1 MPSSFSAIA
10 IIPARLAST
19 RLPRKVLREIAGQPM
34 IARVYEAAKQSP
46 LLRDVIIA
54 TDSEEVMQFAQTRG
68 WKAQMTS
75 DKHRSGTDRVYEVA
89 QRIPADVYVNIQG
102 DEPLARPEHLD
113 ALLQPMQDPRVMVS
127 TIKTPCPPQD
137 VDNPNAV
144 KVVTDLNG
152 RALYFSR
159 STIPFDRDKT
169 GVVTYFKHLGFY
181 AYRRLRWIGSATCR
195 NQSWKQR
202 SGWSNCD
209 FWITESIFTWRR
221 RHSTPWAW
229 IRKKI
234 CVGWKRWYERPAS
247 RRKHLPQIYADE
259 TLIEKNLYD
268 FL

>member
-1 MPSSFSAIA
+1 
-10 IIPARLAST
+10 
-19 RLPRKVLREIAGQPM
+19 VLREIAGKPM

-113 ALLQPMQDPRVMVS
+113 ALLQPMQDPKVMVS

-181 AYRRLRWIGSATCR
+181 AYRRAALDRFCNLPESKLEAAERLEQLRFLDNGIDIYVAETPFNTVGVDTEEDLR
-195 NQSWKQR
+195 RVEEVFR
-202 SGWSNCD
+202 SG
-209 FWITESIFTWRR
+209 
-221 RHSTPWAW
+221 
-229 IRKKI
+229 
-234 CVGWKRWYERPAS
+234 
-247 RRKHLPQIYADE
+247 Q
-259 TLIEKNLYD
+259 
-268 FL
+268 

>member
-1 MPSSFSAIA
+1 MTVPFSAIA

-19 RLPRKVLREIAGQPM
+19 RLPRKVLREIAGQQM
-34 IARVYEAAKQSP
+34 IARVYEAAKKSP

-54 TDSEEVMQFAQTRG
+54 TDSEEVLQLAQARG

-89 QRIPADVYVNIQG
+89 QRISADVYVNIQG

-113 ALLQPMQDPRVMVS
+113 ALLGPMKDPKVMVS

-169 GVVTYFKHLGFY
+169 GGIGYFKHLGFY
-181 AYRRLRWIGSATCR
+181 AYRRAALERFCNLPESKLEAAERLEQLRFLDNGIDIYVAETPFNTVGV
-195 NQSWKQR
+195 
-202 SGWSNCD
+202 D
-209 FWITESIFTWRR
+209 TEEDLRR
-221 RHSTPWAW
+221 VEEMVRAAGT
-229 IRKKI
+229 
-234 CVGWKRWYERPAS
+234 
-247 RRKHLPQIYADE
+247 
-259 TLIEKNLYD
+259 
-268 FL
+268 

>member
-1 MPSSFSAIA
+1 MTSSFSAIA

-34 IARVYEAAKQSP
+34 IARVYEAAKKSP

-54 TDSEEVMQFAQTRG
+54 TDSEEVLQFAQARG

-75 DKHRSGTDRVYEVA
+75 DKHRSGTDRVYEAA
-89 QRIPADVYVNIQG
+89 QRIAADVYVNIQG

-113 ALLQPMQDPRVMVS
+113 ALLQPMQDPKVMVS

-159 STIPFDRDKT
+159 STIPFDRDKA
-169 GVVTYFKHLGFY
+169 GAIGYFKHLGFY
-181 AYRRLRWIGSATCR
+181 AYRRAALDRFCNLPESKLEAAERLEQLRFLENGIDIYVAETPFNTVGVDTEEDLRRVEEIFR
-195 NQSWKQR
+195 NGQ
-202 SGWSNCD
+202 
-209 FWITESIFTWRR
+209 
-221 RHSTPWAW
+221 
-229 IRKKI
+229 
-234 CVGWKRWYERPAS
+234 
-247 RRKHLPQIYADE
+247 
-259 TLIEKNLYD
+259 
-268 FL
+268 